1 MIQEAFSK
9 LMVFRKFDLMFSLI
23 SLLKEQRLRQFLNE
37 LGRRFRHKAALCLKD
52 DLPIS
57 VLGLGTSMFA
67 DFLKL

>member
-1 MIQEAFSK
+1 
-9 LMVFRKFDLMFSLI
+9 MFSLI